1 MITHTGTG
9 DLSTSL
15 SLSVHDRGHVA
26 RIGSRPAQ
34 EFARPTFAAG
44 AVLWRRPSG
53 AGVTAGDAVPESADV
68 LVAMVHRPRYDDWS
82 LPKGKVDPGENLPA
96 TAVRE
101 IVEETGLTPSLGWLL
116 GYVHYPVG
124 SRTKVV
130 YYWTAEVP
138 DGSFVPNDE
147 VDELRWVT
155 PAEARELA
163 TYEADRTVIDA
174 AERVLSL
181 GCARRV
187 LYVRHAKA
195 HDRQGWGGNDDL
207 RPLTKKGRRQ
217 AEMLVSELEGYRP
230 TTVSTAQPDRCVHTA
245 TPLAQDLGVTLR
257 TDRALGDAVLGD
269 AVLGDA
275 APGDATAAGR
285 THATGGA
292 GADGSDGSDAASGA
306 AGAGDATGAT
316 GGDAAAA
323 AFARAT
329 TAPVSVVVSQGA
341 VIPELISRF
350 AAGTGV
356 ETDDMRVKKSSTWVL
371 HFDRDGG
378 LLGADYLASPL
389 PVK

>member
-53 AGVTAGDAVPESADV
+53 AGAAGQGDAVPESADV

-163 TYEADRTVIDA
+163 TYEADRTVLDA

-269 AVLGDA
+269 A
-275 APGDATAAGR
+275 APGDA
-285 THATGGA
+285 ATGDAPTGE
-292 GADGSDGSDAASGA
+292 GVDGPTGRADAA
-306 AGAGDATGAT
+306 TGTDLT

-341 VIPELISRF
+341 VIPELITRF